1 MACVKDEMDIS
12 NLETLSYQPAPGV
25 LDCSE
30 MRGWHIVVSPRAIS
44 SEKYAAEEFQ
54 LWFGK
59 ATGIQLPL
67 HTTTQRG
74 PQLVCIGADA
84 SALDAGLMA
93 EEELQIVVESDRLII
108 AGGRPRGTLYG
119 VYQFLEDFMGVRF
132 LTHDHTH
139 VPEAPPPRI
148 PCGTYRYNPPF
159 SFRSNGYYEN
169 VVNPEFAARLRVNR
183 ETEDDKFGG
192 KSRQRLINHSCR
204 TLMPFAKYGADHP
217 GVLRIS

>member
-1 MACVKDEMDIS
+1 MDITNS
-12 NLETLSYQPAPGV
+12 KTLSYQPAPGV

-30 MRGWHIVVSPRAIS
+30 MRGWYIAVSPGAIP
-44 SEKYAAEEFQ
+44 SEKYAAEEFR

-59 ATGIQLPL
+59 ATGIHLPL
-67 HTTTQRG
+67 RPTHQAK
-74 PQLVCIGADA
+74 PHMVFIGEDA
-84 SALDAGLMA
+84 SALDSGTLE

-119 VYQFLEDFMGVRF
+119 VYQFLEDFFGMRF

-139 VPEAPPPRI
+139 VPDAPPPRI
-148 PCGTYRYNPPF
+148 PCGTYSYNPPF

-183 ETEDDKFGG
+183 ETEDEYRGQITAET
-192 KSRQRLINHSCR
+192 S
-204 TLMPFAKYGADHP
+204 
-217 GVLRIS
+217 